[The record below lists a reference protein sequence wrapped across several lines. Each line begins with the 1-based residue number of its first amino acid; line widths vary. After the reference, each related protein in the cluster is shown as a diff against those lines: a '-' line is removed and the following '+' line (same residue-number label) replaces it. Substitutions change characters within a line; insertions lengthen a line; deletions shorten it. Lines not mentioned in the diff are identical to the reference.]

1 LTRSSCESLG
11 EGKTSLFPG
20 KERFFPPP
28 SPHPFPEKS
37 EVCCRS
43 VVAAASTAQR
53 AIKNGLSFYTIKLIT
68 SELAQ
73 ASTSCLPN
81 GKRFTLRSN
90 ASRRIYPALHVDLH
104 SANQHLRR
112 SVVAAASTA
121 QRAIKNGL
129 SFYTIKLI
137 TSELAKR
144 ALHVCRMANAS
155 HCEAMLH
162 AGFILLF
169 TLICGNANQ
178 HQAPTLFQRKAE
190 YVLLPPCPAIAL
202 GDGGRSQNLSH
213 PNSRSEHF
221 MFAAG

>member
-1 LTRSSCESLG
+1 MTRSSCDSLG
-11 EGKTSLFPG
+11 EGKTSLFAG

-28 SPHPFPEKS
+28 SPHLFPEKS
-37 EVCCRS
+37 EVCC
-43 VVAAASTAQR
+43 
-53 AIKNGLSFYTIKLIT
+53 
-68 SELAQ
+68 
-73 ASTSCLPN
+73 
-81 GKRFTLRSN
+81 
-90 ASRRIYPALHVDLH
+90 
-104 SANQHLRR
+104 R

-178 HQAPTLFQRKAE
+178 HQAPTLFQRKAK
-190 YVLLPPCPAIAL
+190 YVLLPTCPAIAL
-202 GDGGRSQNLSH
+202 GDGGWSQNLSH
-213 PNSRSEHF
+213 SNSRSEHF
-221 MFAAG
+221 MFAEWQTLHIAKQCFTQDLSCSSR